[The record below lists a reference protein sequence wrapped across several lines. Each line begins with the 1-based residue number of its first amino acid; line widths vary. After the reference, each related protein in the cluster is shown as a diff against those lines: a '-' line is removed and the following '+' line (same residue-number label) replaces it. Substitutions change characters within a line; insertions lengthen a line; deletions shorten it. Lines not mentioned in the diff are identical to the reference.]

1 MWTDLGAALCLVLI
15 VEGIVPFLYPSR
27 WRRVAESLAHLEDR
41 QMRIIGFL
49 SMIVG
54 TSLLYFIR

>member
-1 MWTDLGAALCLVLI
+1 MWAELGTALCLLLV
-15 VEGIVPFLYPSR
+15 VEGIIPFLYPSR
-27 WRRVAESLAHLEDR
+27 WKKAVEGLANLKDS
-41 QMRIIGFL
+41 QMRLVGFL

>member
-1 MWTDLGAALCLVLI
+1 MWAELGTALCLLLV
-15 VEGIVPFLYPSR
+15 VEGIIPFLYPSR
-27 WRRVAESLAHLEDR
+27 WRIAAEKLANLKDS
-41 QMRIIGFL
+41 QMRLIGFL

>member
-15 VEGIVPFLYPSR
+15 IEGIVPFLYPSR
-27 WRRVAESLAHLEDR
+27 WRRAAESLTHLEDR
-41 QMRIIGFL
+41 QMRMIGFL
-49 SMIVG
+49 SMIIG

>member
-1 MWTDLGAALCLVLI
+1 MWAELGTALCLLLV
-15 VEGIVPFLYPSR
+15 VEGIIPFLYPSR
-27 WRRVAESLAHLEDR
+27 WRKAAESLANLKDS
-41 QMRIIGFL
+41 QMRLIGFL

>member
-1 MWTDLGAALCLVLI
+1 VWTELGTAFCLLLV
-15 VEGIVPFLYPSR
+15 VEGIIPFLSPSR
-27 WRRVAESLAHLEDR
+27 WRKAADSLANLKDS
-41 QMRIIGFL
+41 QMRLIGFF